1 VKNVYNVPQHR
12 NFYSNY
18 YARARNS
25 NNLQGLHVP
34 LSDVYYV
41 KAKISE
47 DTGVDYSAEHV
58 EISMWLEGL
67 LPVMEVKALPDWYVD
82 EFLGGVEPDFAVLQQ
97 EVKAKYR
104 VRMEAL
110 KSR

>member
-1 VKNVYNVPQHR
+1 MKNVYNVPQHR

-47 DTGVDYSAEHV
+47 DTGVDYSAE
-58 EISMWLEGL
+58 
-67 LPVMEVKALPDWYVD
+67 VKALPDWYVD